1 MSKLIIP
8 EVVEPSI
15 VIWHKTS
22 KDIIFASNV
31 FLSTL
36 KGKKA
41 KSTIKTYTAKM
52 GVYQSFVRTFGVG
65 NCPRSHLEA
74 FTAHLSDQ
82 NLSANTVNLTYSVV
96 RSLYKHLHKVG
107 AYPVDYSVVL
117 ENKDTGN
124 DAGHASLSKDQ
135 LYQINAQLK
144 GDKSK
149 TSTRNRVMFALLAKN
164 GIRVSELAGATI
176 ENLKINAGRRV
187 LYLIRKG
194 HSEANN
200 YVVLQEATYMMILDF
215 VGGRTSGAIFLSSRT
230 GEAMTGGD
238 VSRIIKTIFRTNG
251 IDDAK
256 ITAHSLRST
265 FSIFALE
272 GGADLMA
279 LSHALNHKHLSTTQ
293 IYLKDYNRLR
303 KPAEDAVQLD
313 F

>member
-1 MSKLIIP
+1 MSELIP
-8 EVVEPSI
+8 VEVSPFNV
-15 VIWHKTS
+15 VVVD
-22 KDIIFASNV
+22 KDQSMLDATKIF
-31 FLSTL
+31 LLKL

-41 KSTIKTYTAKM
+41 ESTIKTYTAKM
-52 GVYQSFVRTFGVG
+52 GVYQSFVKTFGVG

-74 FTAHLSDQ
+74 FTAHLTDQ
-82 NLSANTVNLTYSVV
+82 NLSANTINLTYSVV

-107 AYPVDYSVVL
+107 AYPVDCSVVL

-124 DAGHASLSKDQ
+124 DAGHASLSREQ
-135 LYQINAQLK
+135 FYQINAQLK
-144 GDKSK
+144 SA
-149 TSTRNRVMFALLAKN
+149 TSMNAKRNWVMFVLLTMN
-164 GIRVSELAGATI
+164 GIRVSELAGAMI
-176 ENLKINAGRRV
+176 ENIKTNAGKKV
-187 LYLIRKG
+187 LYLVRKG

-200 YVVLQEATYMMILDF
+200 YVVLQEQVYMMILDF

-230 GEAMTGGD
+230 DEAMTGGD
-238 VSRIIKTIFRTNG
+238 ISRIIKTIFRANG

-265 FSIFALE
+265 FAIFALD